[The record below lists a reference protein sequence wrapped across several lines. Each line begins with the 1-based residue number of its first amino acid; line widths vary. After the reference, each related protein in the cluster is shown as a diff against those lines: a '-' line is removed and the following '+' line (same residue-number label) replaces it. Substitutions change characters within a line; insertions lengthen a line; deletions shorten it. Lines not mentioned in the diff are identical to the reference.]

1 MIHSLDITLKVSDT
15 CSVTGL
21 YYIPQGCLRDEM
33 VNIHLPSTD
42 DQVL

>member
-1 MIHSLDITLKVSDT
+1 MIHSLDITFQVSDT
-15 CSVTGL
+15 SSVTGL
-21 YYIPQGCLRDEM
+21 YYIPQGCLRDET